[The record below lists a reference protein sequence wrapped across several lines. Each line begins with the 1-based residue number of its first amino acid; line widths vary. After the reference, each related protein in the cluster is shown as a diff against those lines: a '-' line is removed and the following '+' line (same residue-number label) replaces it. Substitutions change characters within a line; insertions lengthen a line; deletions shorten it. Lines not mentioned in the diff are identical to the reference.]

1 MPRFNSYF
9 EQKDY
14 EAGLERQRKKIAGI
28 NAEYLSKHP
37 SVKVVAAPDK
47 ANEKRYIQ
55 CPFCGRIIEF
65 TLADEDYCNKIVY
78 DSEGNEINIDYWTI
92 TCTNCNEEHQNSK
105 YNIITRTDNPL
116 SCSNAYIPYDEL
128 MRRFNNR

>member
-1 MPRFNSYF
+1 MTHYNSFF
-9 EQKDY
+9 ERMDH
-14 EAGLERQRKKIAGI
+14 EAALERQAKRVREA
-28 NAEYLSKHP
+28 NSEYLSKHP
-37 SVKVVAAPDK
+37 SVKVIATPDK

-65 TLADEDYCNKIVY
+65 TLADEDYHNKIIY
-78 DSEGNEINIDYWTI
+78 DSDNNRINIDYWTI
-92 TCTNCNEEHQNSK
+92 TCTNCNEEHQNTE
-105 YNIITRTDNPL
+105 YDIITRTDSAL